1 MFKKSLWRPA
11 SRCSERGGQ
20 AGAEGAPLPEKARWA
35 GLVTPGSGNRAA
47 GPFITGAHRPPA
59 AGSCQSSKPLGAFL
73 PLASPAPGLC
83 QGDFLRRQRGEGPP
97 PPGVPGK
104 CPSSAVESDKPSTL
118 DAPPSAHR
126 LEHECF
132 LEPPGRGN
140 RTQDVRVKLQR
151 LTAWQGQGT
160 QAQSLRGQSTA
171 ERRQAP
177 GVPLGTL
184 RAPCG
189 PLCIHDLDVIPLH
202 LQNLQVRCCWSYF
215 TDE

>member
-1 MFKKSLWRPA
+1 MMCFKKSLWRPA

-20 AGAEGAPLPEKARWA
+20 AGGEGAPLPEKARWA

-97 PPGVPGK
+97 PRGVPGK

-151 LTAWQGQGT
+151 LTAWQGQVYSSSESPWPEHSREET
-160 QAQSLRGQSTA
+160 S
-171 ERRQAP
+171 P
-177 GVPLGTL
+177 GGAAGDP
-184 RAPCG
+184 PCT
-189 PLCIHDLDVIPLH
+189 VWAA
-202 LQNLQVRCCWSYF
+202 VYTWS
-215 TDE
+215 